1 MQAALSSQKLT
12 LCLFFFKFSK
22 INYYT
27 VQRPAKSKIFN
38 PNPTRKKFLVPETRP
53 ELEKKFFQTE
63 IRPELEKQFFLNRT
77 PIRIREK
84 NFLHFETRPEF
95 KQILRHNFGA

>member
-1 MQAALSSQKLT
+1 MSINAGGVEFTKINVMFV
-12 LCLFFFKFSK
+12 FFFKFSK

-38 PNPTRKKFLVPETRP
+38 PNPTRKKFFQTETRP
-53 ELEKKFFQTE
+53 ELEKKIFS
-63 IRPELEKQFFLNRT
+63 NRN